1 MASVRQ
7 ENIQVNVEVNGKRA
21 GATISELER
30 NLRAVRRELN
40 QLPPGSEEFV
50 KKSEEFKK
58 INDELKSIKGEAF
71 GVKSAL
77 SQLTPL
83 AGALSAAFVASKVV
97 GFFKDSSAAAKEFEV
112 SMSQLKSL
120 TGATAEELEFYAE
133 QAADI
138 GATTTLSASQAV
150 EAFTLMGGAMPKL
163 MESKEGLA
171 AVTREAVTLSEA
183 AGITLPEAAQALSS
197 VMNQFNMEG
206 EEANRIIN
214 ALAAGSQAGAAEIP
228 DLTAAVDK
236 AGLTAKNFNVS
247 LEESVGMVEV
257 LSTANLKGAEAG
269 TALRNVLLTMST
281 VKALPEKAQKE
292 LQRFGVDLDV
302 VSDKTIPVADRMRE
316 LSKIAG
322 DSTAMFRV
330 FGKENIN
337 AGATLLQNIDVFEEM
352 TEAVTGTNTAVEQ
365 AAINTDNLQGDLA
378 GLSSIIESIQIGIG
392 THLNKAVRAIVQSL
406 TAFLFI
412 VRETPKFLK
421 ENKDLFIA
429 LGIALVTFNT
439 ATIASTA
446 STIANI
452 AAEKG
457 RAIALQASA
466 VAQRLLNAAMTA
478 NPIGLVVK
486 AIGLLVGAFVVWY
499 NRSEQVRASI
509 AGLFAAAVQV
519 FENLKNAALQY
530 LGGVGDILVGIFT
543 LDVDKIKSGFSS
555 AFEGVKDLYTGA
567 GEGVADA
574 YNKGYD
580 DKIESERQARL
591 AKEAEAQ
598 EESKDQAI
606 AALELQMEEEL
617 EVQSE
622 GNENLKKAREK
633 YHQDMLAASKAIEDL
648 RVSLIEDS
656 FDREI
661 AKLELET
668 SRKIA
673 ALVGTPEQI
682 AEQQALLEEQLI
694 RGTEE
699 IEAKRAEAE
708 KAARQ
713 RTFDERM
720 EEEAEREEMEMLM
733 IEERFLLALETEQE
747 RQDAMYELELAALE
761 RRAEMIRQFHG
772 EDSIEYARATNE
784 ILRLNK
790 ERNDQL
796 LENER
801 RTQEL
806 KAAIESAGFDTS
818 KSFLKMGIDL
828 MGQDEEA
835 RKKNANKI
843 KAFQMGEISISLIK
857 EVQSIWAG
865 AAQLGPIAGPI
876 MGAIQTGIAIA
887 RGALAI
893 GKVSSQKFR
902 LGGWLR
908 GARYALGGIV
918 RGPKHEA
925 GGIPFFNPSSG
936 TIDEMEGDEIILT
949 SGVSRD
955 PRLRAVASMINVA
968 AGGRMFEAGGPINP
982 YRAAADAV
990 LTGGSTPEA
999 MQQGQQQEATNQ
1011 SNQELLAEVR
1021 GLRGDVQNLNT
1032 RFKAYIVYSELED
1045 AQSEVAAVRDD
1056 ASIQA

>member
-1 MASVRQ
+1 
-7 ENIQVNVEVNGKRA
+7 
-21 GATISELER
+21 
-30 NLRAVRRELN
+30 
-40 QLPPGSEEFV
+40 LP
-50 KKSEEFKK
+50 
-58 INDELKSIKGEAF
+58 
-71 GVKSAL
+71 
-77 SQLTPL
+77 
-83 AGALSAAFVASKVV
+83 
-97 GFFKDSSAAAKEFEV
+97 
-112 SMSQLKSL
+112 
-120 TGATAEELEFYAE
+120 
-133 QAADI
+133 
-138 GATTTLSASQAV
+138 
-150 EAFTLMGGAMPKL
+150 
-163 MESKEGLA
+163 
-171 AVTREAVTLSEA
+171 R
-183 AGITLPEAAQALSS
+183 
-197 VMNQFNMEG
+197 
-206 EEANRIIN
+206 
-214 ALAAGSQAGAAEIP
+214 
-228 DLTAAVDK
+228 
-236 AGLTAKNFNVS
+236 
-247 LEESVGMVEV
+247 
-257 LSTANLKGAEAG
+257 
-269 TALRNVLLTMST
+269 
-281 VKALPEKAQKE
+281 
-292 LQRFGVDLDV
+292 
-302 VSDKTIPVADRMRE
+302 
-316 LSKIAG
+316 
-322 DSTAMFRV
+322 
-330 FGKENIN
+330 
-337 AGATLLQNIDVFEEM
+337 
-352 TEAVTGTNTAVEQ
+352 
-365 AAINTDNLQGDLA
+365 
-378 GLSSIIESIQIGIG
+378 
-392 THLNKAVRAIVQSL
+392 
-406 TAFLFI
+406 
-412 VRETPKFLK
+412 
-421 ENKDLFIA
+421 
-429 LGIALVTFNT
+429 
-439 ATIASTA
+439 
-446 STIANI
+446 
-452 AAEKG
+452 
-457 RAIALQASA
+457 
-466 VAQRLLNAAMTA
+466 
-478 NPIGLVVK
+478 
-486 AIGLLVGAFVVWY
+486 
-499 NRSEQVRASI
+499 
-509 AGLFAAAVQV
+509 
-519 FENLKNAALQY
+519 
-530 LGGVGDILVGIFT
+530 LGGVGDMLVGSFT
-543 LDVDKIKSGFSS
+543 IHVDKIKSGFSS

-567 GEGVADA
+567 GAGVADA

-606 AALELQMEEEL
+606 AALELQMEEEVD
-617 EVQSE
+617 VQSV
-622 GNENLKKAREK
+622 GNENLRKAREK

-893 GKVSSQKFR
+893 GKV
-902 LGGWLR
+902 
-908 GARYALGGIV
+908 
-918 RGPKHEA
+918 
-925 GGIPFFNPSSG
+925 
-936 TIDEMEGDEIILT
+936 
-949 SGVSRD
+949 
-955 PRLRAVASMINVA
+955 
-968 AGGRMFEAGGPINP
+968 
-982 YRAAADAV
+982 
-990 LTGGSTPEA
+990 
-999 MQQGQQQEATNQ
+999 
-1011 SNQELLAEVR
+1011 
-1021 GLRGDVQNLNT
+1021 
-1032 RFKAYIVYSELED
+1032 
-1045 AQSEVAAVRDD
+1045 
-1056 ASIQA
+1056 